1 MTDEELI
8 KGILFKTN
16 DEYAEEMETKEMNKN
31 MQPQDKTF
39 YTGAIVILVIALLGI
54 FRLTAMT
61 RIQANTVGVKV
72 SAISGVQKETLP
84 TGYHLKMPFV
94 DKIYKMP
101 TNVQQK
107 KIKSITTQTK
117 DAQWLNTKLD
127 VKYRVSEKDAMVVF
141 KNYTTM
147 ENVNKQLM
155 KSAVQRA
162 VEEITVNYDIY
173 EALGSKRNDMYKEIE
188 KSLSERLAKE
198 SIQLVSITLT
208 DQDAGNEIEQAIKD
222 ESVKQ
227 KQVDSAKQDKE
238 KAKIESETKQIQA
251 QADADAQVIKAKGEA
266 QANNVKSESI
276 TDNLIKMKEAE
287 AREKHGWVEVQTNG
301 DVIANK

>member
-1 MTDEELI
+1 
-8 KGILFKTN
+8 
-16 DEYAEEMETKEMNKN
+16 
-31 MQPQDKTF
+31 
-39 YTGAIVILVIALLGI
+39 
-54 FRLTAMT
+54 
-61 RIQANTVGVKV
+61 
-72 SAISGVQKETLP
+72 
-84 TGYHLKMPFV
+84 
-94 DKIYKMP
+94 
-101 TNVQQK
+101 
-107 KIKSITTQTK
+107 
-117 DAQWLNTKLD
+117 
-127 VKYRVSEKDAMVVF
+127 MVVF